1 MLRMLGRPVFSQL
14 SISLLPVAS
23 CEYLWMEI
31 RPGPRFGLPLDLAL
45 QRVAEIAASEEL
57 RKAWIGSDHGSE
69 HCQTLPFWTW
79 DKIIEETWRNQT
91 KRKAKRKH
99 IQAVYAVSRLPPQA
113 VGADYADLFQFRVQH
128 TQFAEIE
135 DTTLSFAPI
144 WRERAKYRRS
154 TARTAA
160 FSVFAYTLIVESGK
174 PKWTCT
180 YTGPCTYAIKNAS
193 ATGIVDPFFSEGISI
208 YFNIFQW
215 APTGAAYVAGCK
227 ELGATLRAGATCYQ
241 PTECRP
247 LEDIFCCLNQV

>member
-99 IQAVYAVSRLPPQA
+99 IQAVYVVSRLP
-113 VGADYADLFQFRVQH
+113 L
-128 TQFAEIE
+128 
-135 DTTLSFAPI
+135 
-144 WRERAKYRRS
+144 RRLGL
-154 TARTAA
+154 TM
-160 FSVFAYTLIVESGK
+160 LI
-174 PKWTCT
+174 
-180 YTGPCTYAIKNAS
+180 
-193 ATGIVDPFFSEGISI
+193 FFSSEFNTHNSPRLRTQHFLLRQYEENVPSIEGRRQEQQP
-208 YFNIFQW
+208 FQ
-215 APTGAAYVAGCK
+215 C
-227 ELGATLRAGATCYQ
+227 LRI
-241 PTECRP
+241 
-247 LEDIFCCLNQV
+247 LL

>member
-1 MLRMLGRPVFSQL
+1 MYV
-14 SISLLPVAS
+14 
-23 CEYLWMEI
+23 
-31 RPGPRFGLPLDLAL
+31 
-45 QRVAEIAASEEL
+45 
-57 RKAWIGSDHGSE
+57 
-69 HCQTLPFWTW
+69 
-79 DKIIEETWRNQT
+79 
-91 KRKAKRKH
+91 
-99 IQAVYAVSRLPPQA
+99 VSRLPPQA

-144 WRERAKYRRS
+144 WRERAKYRMS

-180 YTGPCTYAIKNAS
+180 YAGPCTYAIKNAS

-227 ELGATLRAGATCYQ
+227 ELGATLRAGATCHQ